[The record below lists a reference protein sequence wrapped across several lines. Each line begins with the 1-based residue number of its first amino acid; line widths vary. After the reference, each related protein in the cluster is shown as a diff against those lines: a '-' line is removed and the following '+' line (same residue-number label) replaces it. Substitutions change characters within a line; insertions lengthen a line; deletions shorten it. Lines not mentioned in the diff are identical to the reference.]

1 MVTSSLLSSRN
12 ASDFRSD
19 LTIFSFFESSKY
31 SFLRNPAFGMAEFSL
46 ITRTFL
52 PFPTKNAFSSLVRW
66 VLPLAGSPVIMIN
79 GIFPVFVSSFFLL
92 LLNSHTSSSTLSTN
106 GPRWFDT
113 CHWWPLY
120 IIWQYVVVPDHMRQP
135 SVTYRNIYEIDTSV
149 VCFAA
154 SAQPHC
160 FVMSRMHCIWIQPMV
175 MCAICG
181 QIIYAPTHNHRWH
194 GTS

>member
-52 PFPTKNAFSSLVRW
+52 PFSTKNAFSSLVRW

-106 GPRWFDT
+106 GP
-113 CHWWPLY
+113 CAV
-120 IIWQYVVVPDHMRQP
+120 IWHMSLVAVVHHMAVC
-135 SVTYRNIYEIDTSV
+135 SSAWSHATTIRNIYK
-149 VCFAA
+149 
-154 SAQPHC
+154 H
-160 FVMSRMHCIWIQPMV
+160 IWNWH
-175 MCAICG
+175 ICCVFCC
-181 QIIYAPTHNHRWH
+181 
-194 GTS
+194 